1 MAKQEC
7 RGLILRA
14 SALSIC
20 ALAACLALSASAFA
34 AGCPGAAVCP
44 YSASS
49 QTGQRGGGVLRF
61 PQAVA
66 VGPDGA
72 IYVGDQASHIIQV
85 FAPDGTFVR
94 EIGIAGS
101 GPGELSSVGS
111 VAMAPDN
118 TLFVA
123 NGSNRIDRFSAAGQL
138 LNSFGHTGANP
149 GELHFGAGGGNSA
162 AAGGGLAVS
171 GNFLFVS
178 DSANDRVQ
186 RFTLDGSQA
195 SVIVPPGFLANPRG
209 LAVRGTRVVV
219 ADDQNHR
226 LAVFDTGGKFL
237 RTVGKGPGVNPKQL
251 NFPFGVA
258 VDGAGR
264 VFVADD
270 MNQRVVRYGPKPKY
284 KYTARW
290 GSYGTGPGKL
300 AFPRAIAVD
309 AAGLVYVTNTG
320 NDRIDVFNRSGVLQR
335 SFGASGRATGQFD
348 TPIGIASDASGIRA
362 VADSI
367 NGRIQLLQP
376 SGQIATVWGS
386 PAPGPTIILRP
397 VAVAFDAVGNAYVLD
412 QRRSKIFVF
421 DRATGLPVRTI
432 GSRGQGTGQMADPYA
447 MAIDAAGVIHV
458 ADSNNKRILR
468 FTTAGAYLGV
478 QKGTGVGRGIAVT
491 PDGARTYLSVGN
503 HITVFDAAGNE
514 LRRIGKTG
522 SALGRLKQANH
533 LELDAAE
540 NLWVA
545 DRGNNRIQKFAPD
558 GTPLLA
564 FGEKGTGPGQFVR
577 PTSVDIACNGLLTV
591 ADRDNN
597 RVQQFQLVAPAVA
610 PCQSLPPLGNPPRPQ
625 TFTLPSPPGPV
636 VSVRKRRASKLFSQR
651 TLTLRVGC
659 DTVCRITATGT
670 LTQRSKPRGKR
681 KRVTVSLRRVRV
693 DLHAAQPKLVRLKLS
708 LSSVRRLRRALHG
721 SRRLVAT
728 LQITARS
735 PDGEPTEIT
744 KRLRALG

>member
-1 MAKQEC
+1 VAL
-7 RGLILRA
+7 GLA
-14 SALSIC
+14 VSATP
-20 ALAACLALSASAFA
+20 AAA
-34 AGCPGAAVCP
+34 ACPGATSVLCP
-44 YSASS
+44 YSAAS

-72 IYVGDQASHIIQV
+72 VYVGDQASHIIQV
-85 FAPDGTFVR
+85 FSPTGAFLR

-101 GPGELSSVGS
+101 GPGELTSVGA

-138 LNSFGHTGANP
+138 LDSFGSTGVNP

-178 DSANDRVQ
+178 DSANDRLQ
-186 RFTLDGSQA
+186 RFSLDGSQA
-195 SVIVPPGFLANPRG
+195 SVIVAPGFLANPRG
-209 LAVRGTRVVV
+209 VAVQGSRVVV

-226 LAVFDTGGKFL
+226 LAVFDTAGRFL
-237 RTVGKGPGVNPKQL
+237 RTVGKGPGVLPKQL

-258 VDGAGR
+258 LDAAGR

-270 MNQRVVRYGPKPKY
+270 MNQRVVRYGPKPRY
-284 KYTARW
+284 KYRARW
-290 GSYGTGPGKL
+290 GSYGTGPGNL

-320 NDRIDVFNRSGVLQR
+320 NDRIDVFDRSGVLQR
-335 SFGASGRATGQFD
+335 SFGASGRVAGQFD
-348 TPIGIASDASGIRA
+348 TPIGVGSDASGVRA
-362 VADSI
+362 VADSF
-367 NGRIQLLQP
+367 NGRIQLLWP
-376 SGQIATVWGS
+376 NGTIATVWGS

-397 VAVAFDAVGNAYVLD
+397 VAVAFDAAGNAYVLD
-412 QRRSKIFVF
+412 QRRAKIFVF

-432 GSRGQGTGQMADPYA
+432 GDRGQGTGQMADPYA
-447 MAIDAAGVIHV
+447 LAIDATGVIHV
-458 ADSNNKRILR
+458 ADSNNQRILR

-478 QKGTGVGRGIAVT
+478 VKRTGVGRGIAVT

-522 SALGRLKQANH
+522 TSFGRLKQPNH
-533 LELDAAE
+533 LELDTSE

-545 DRGNNRIQKFAPD
+545 DRGNNRIQKFAAD

-564 FGEKGTGPGQFVR
+564 FGERGTGPGQFVR
-577 PTSVDIACNGLLTV
+577 PTSVDIDCNGLLTV

-597 RVQQFQLVAPAVA
+597 RVQQFQLVAPAVP
-610 PCQSLPPLGNPPRPQ
+610 PCRPLAPLGNPPRPQ
-625 TFTLPSPPGPV
+625 TFTLPEPPGPV
-636 VSVRKRRASKLFSQR
+636 VAVKKVHASNLFSR
-651 TLTLRVGC
+651 RSLALRVSC
-659 DTVCRITATGT
+659 DTSCQLTATGT
-670 LTQRSKPRGKR
+670 LTQRSKPRGKH
-681 KRVTVSLRRVRV
+681 KRATVSLRRVRV
-693 DLHAAQPKLVRLKLS
+693 NLTAAQSQIIRLKLS
-708 LSSVRRLRRALHG
+708 RKSLRRLRRALG
-721 SRRLVAT
+721 SSRSLLAT
-728 LQITARS
+728 LQITAIA
-735 PDGEPTEIT
+735 PDGEPTEIS
-744 KRLRALG
+744 KRLQVLG